1 MGGLSLIAVYFIR
14 DPFYLQFTMIGV
26 GIAWASV
33 LSMPYAILSGAVPAN
48 RTGIY
53 MGVFN
58 FFIVIP
64 EIIASVGFKD
74 LVKHVFHNQPVY
86 VVVMGGVS
94 LLIAAL
100 MVIRVQD
107 NGDADGEGM
116 AVAGH

>member
-1 MGGLSLIAVYFIR
+1 
-14 DPFYLQFTMIGV
+14 MIGV

-48 RTGIY
+48 RTGMY

-74 LVKHVFHNQPVY
+74 LVKCVFHNDPVY
-86 VVVMGGVS
+86 VIVLGGVS

-100 MVIRVQD
+100 MVLRVHDQ
-107 NGDADGEGM
+107 GDIIEGEVISG
-116 AVAGH
+116 GH